1 MAALPPDIIV
11 DVFAK
16 LPAKP
21 LCPFKCLSKSFRA
34 LITNPRFVKIH
45 QTETQQGQTLVLVN
59 MVKSFV
65 RNSLLRIDL
74 DSKIITEDQLDFPI
88 KESSFDCLRICCSR
102 NGLLCLSLRDETAT
116 ETLFIYNCSTREF
129 KRIPND
135 YEPFTNRDT
144 PLVSLGY
151 AQSIDEFKVLG
162 FSDSHR
168 NAKEVVGVHVF
179 SLRNNT
185 WKTFETDFKSSHHCS
200 RATNLNGTV
209 HFGFCKLNS
218 DSMKDSDF
226 ILSVL
231 DEKFVLIDPKDGKK
245 YEDFMIDGFQEN
257 VRKYHMEVY
266 AESLISPNSRTNF
279 LISEGLGI
287 IGVAGEFRHLVGGRQ
302 VQVLAYA

>member
-21 LCPFKCLSKSFRA
+21 LCRFKCLSKSFRA
-34 LITNPRFVKIH
+34 LITNPRFVKIQ

-59 MVKSFV
+59 MVKSLV

-88 KESSFDCLRICCSR
+88 KESSFDCLRICSSR

-151 AQSIDEFKVLG
+151 AQSIYEFKVLG
-162 FSDSHR
+162 FSDSYR
-168 NAKEVVGVHVF
+168 NAKAVVGVQVF
-179 SLRNNT
+179 SLRKNT
-185 WKTFETDFKSSHHCS
+185 LE
-200 RATNLNGTV
+200 
-209 HFGFCKLNS
+209 
-218 DSMKDSDF
+218 
-226 ILSVL
+226 
-231 DEKFVLIDPKDGKK
+231 
-245 YEDFMIDGFQEN
+245 
-257 VRKYHMEVY
+257 
-266 AESLISPNSRTNF
+266 
-279 LISEGLGI
+279 
-287 IGVAGEFRHLVGGRQ
+287 HL
-302 VQVLAYA
+302 